1 MLLYKDNNSNS
12 NEYGLNFNFDLDSL
26 SIQGENSIVLPTM
39 KPIIRKISLISQK
52 ITWKYLIK
60 II

>member
-26 SIQGENSIVLPTM
+26 SIQGENSISITNDETDY
-39 KPIIRKISLISQK
+39 QK
-52 ITWKYLIK
+52 NIFDFTKKLLGNI
-60 II
+60 